1 MMLERGLTETELDDF
16 LEHLEHPPDRELPET
31 DTTIVSVED
40 VLETVREIYQYPDD
54 YSGAFILEL
63 ERRLMK
69 IGRRG

>member
-1 MMLERGLTETELDDF
+1 MIERGVTEAELDEYLER
-16 LEHLEHPPDRELPET
+16 LEHPPGRELPAAET
-31 DTTIVSVED
+31 TMVSVED